1 MSDLAFN
8 NYCLTCDKLCSQNSI
23 YCSEECKSVDEYNAV
38 NIIAK
43 QQQHHES
50 SGSHSRNNSAST
62 ITSDNLVSPLL
73 TPALYQHTSNSYLDI
88 NSSPL
93 LLSTVSS
100 SNTQPSKDLDYFD
113 LNYSV
118 NSKTNYTLASSNSD
132 IMSTIPSTSHNYRK
146 WLTACL

>member
-23 YCSEECKSVDEYNAV
+23 YCSDECRAVDEFNSS
-38 NIIAK
+38 NIIA
-43 QQQHHES
+43 QNTQHELERTSVS
-50 SGSHSRNNSAST
+50 SNEE
-62 ITSDNLVSPLL
+62 LVSPLL
-73 TPALYQHTSNSYLDI
+73 TPSLYQHYNQQQNIDV

-93 LLSTVSS
+93 LLSTNHS
-100 SNTQPSKDLDYFD
+100 TQASRDLDYFD

-118 NSKTNYTLASSNSD
+118 KSKTNYALSTATTASTSGTDLISAAVA
-132 IMSTIPSTSHNYRK
+132 IPSTSHNYRK

>member
-23 YCSEECKSVDEYNAV
+23 YCSEECKSIDEYNAV
-38 NIIAK
+38 NIISQH
-43 QQQHHES
+43 QQGQEVQTMKNHH
-50 SGSHSRNNSAST
+50 RNISQST
-62 ITSDNLVSPLL
+62 IASDNLVSPLL
-73 TPALYQHTSNSYLDI
+73 TPSLYQHSSNSYLDI

-93 LLSTVSS
+93 LLTNSAKV
-100 SNTQPSKDLDYFD
+100 QPSKDLDYFD

-118 NSKTNYTLASSNSD
+118 NSKTNYTLSSSNSD
-132 IMSTIPSTSHNYRK
+132 IMSTVPSTSHNYRK